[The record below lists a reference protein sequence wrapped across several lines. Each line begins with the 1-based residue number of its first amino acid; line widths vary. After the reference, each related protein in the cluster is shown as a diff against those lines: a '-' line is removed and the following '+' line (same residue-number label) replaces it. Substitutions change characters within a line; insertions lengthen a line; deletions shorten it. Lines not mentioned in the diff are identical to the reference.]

1 MKRRILSTLMALVL
15 VFGLLP
21 ATALAAEGE
30 STTPAVYVSSAGDD
44 TNGNGSEDKPFATL
58 AKAVGEAV
66 DGATIYVMS
75 DLTMTSCARFYN
87 KSLTITSLGDA
98 TCTITRGDNFAQQ
111 QDNARSW
118 YNPAMIEVQT
128 TGDVGAGLTL
138 TNIIFDDAGKKE
150 GTVFAQAVSD
160 GSVGAT
166 SNDNLVYV
174 QDAIIASN
182 ATVPS
187 TITLGDGAVLRNFG
201 GMSAVRATGEAKLV
215 MEPGSVIEDDSAV
228 ITTRGS
234 DADETNAAKGPAGAV
249 WLQGSDFEMK
259 SGAELKNVNGR
270 AVYADGGEVTI
281 GGTISGITGNA
292 NMWQATKKDGTSGT
306 AIHLR
311 GENASAVLTSTTV
324 IEEISGGGSAVY
336 VTGVDNH
343 FLTAKGSTIR
353 KLTQAIGVNCVSNK
367 DTYLNGQITEVS
379 GAIPLRLQTADVV
392 LGEDGIIHKNE
403 LTSHGAAYVHNSS
416 NLTIYGKINDNYS
429 SSGKNAAALFIVPNG
444 AASHATLEPGGEICN
459 NTNNGNKYGAAVE
472 LQQGSCSFTMN
483 GGTISGNSGPCG
495 AVQVHKDSAKF
506 IMNGGEVTGNTST
519 TGGEAGIYVEYKT
532 PTVELNAGKAQ
543 SITLAANVSALPS
556 KGHVYISDR
565 FDLESGL
572 VTMTQDTKTVTPAA
586 DSLNI
591 KLGNASLTS
600 VTTLTTASTDK
611 GWKSPLA
618 TFWAQRNGGSEL
630 TVGGLVANDDLPVY
644 VLTLPVDETG
654 AVSTGAAPKV
664 FAAQKTGNT
673 GEAKFTL
680 PDVSGN
686 GCAVAL
692 AQPTKD
698 FGSVDITGP
707 AEIAESYGAV
717 TYEVPYTA
725 TYTMAGSL
733 LSMLKLAQ
741 HGVPMTFVVELDSRL
756 TAKKGVDGKFLY
768 DFDGAG
774 ILEVD
779 ENSITVNGNKITVLC
794 NPVTDWT
801 NAVKNK
807 TSVVM
812 TLKGTGVLAATG
824 FDAGKYLNTTG
835 HIEGAIGSLP
845 VMIPANVCRTKMTA
859 QTFTVTYRGNGADS
873 GRIADITA
881 YTPGEIATVKANGYT
896 RDGCTFT
903 GWNTEPDGS
912 GAPYKT
918 GDRITMTG
926 NVVLYAQWTRNSS
939 GDDGDTGYTLRL
951 TKLDAGN
958 GTPLSG
964 AKFELWR
971 VGTRSDTRLGV
982 YETNRYGWTQA
993 EVSQSGDYYWVET
1006 VPPEGYRLGGGKHP
1020 TNTGKN
1026 SRITVYNTEAA
1037 VPALFTDDHYAYI
1050 VGVPGGTVRP
1060 NDSMTRAG
1068 VATIFFR
1075 LLKDSVRDA
1084 NLLTG
1089 CTYTDVPDGHWA
1101 NTAISTMTGLDIV
1114 RGYDA
1119 AAFGPGDPITRA
1131 QFAAICARFDT
1142 GKSNGSR
1149 TFSDIEG
1156 HWAKAYIERAAELG
1170 WISGFQDGT
1179 FRPDAYITR
1188 AQAVTMIN
1196 RMLNRLPEDPS
1207 DLLPGMNVWPDCGP
1221 GDWFYLAI
1229 QEATNSHDYRHK
1241 AGSYEIWT
1249 GLNADPDWTRYEN

>member
-1 MKRRILSTLMALVL
+1 MKRRILSSLMALVL

-58 AKAVGEAV
+58 AKAVDVAK

-75 DLTMTSCARFYN
+75 DLNMTSCARFYN

-118 YNPAMIEVQT
+118 YNPAMVEVQT
-128 TGDVGAGLTL
+128 TGGVGAGLTL

-160 GSVGAT
+160 GSVGAA

-182 ATVPS
+182 ATVTT

-215 MEPGSVIEDDSAV
+215 MEPGSVIEDASS
-228 ITTRGS
+228 ITRSKGDAGS
-234 DADETNAAKGPAGAV
+234 VGPAGAV
-249 WLQGSDFEMK
+249 WLQGSDFEMEN
-259 SGAELKNVNGR
+259 GAEIKNVNGR
-270 AVYADGGEVTI
+270 AVYADGGSVSV
-281 GGTISGITGNA
+281 GGTISGIIGNPA
-292 NMWQATKKDGTSGT
+292 MWQGKDGT

-311 GENASAVLTSTTV
+311 GSAKATLNGKISDCTEGVLVFVDKAVFEMATGSFLGNSDAAGIKTNEDPTWSLV
-324 IEEISGGGSAVY
+324 NKDDYGTDRNTITIHGEISGIKNNKTPIQFKFG
-336 VTGVDNH
+336 T
-343 FLTAKGSTIR
+343 L
-353 KLTQAIGVNCVSNK
+353 LIGADSN
-367 DTYLNGQITEVS
+367 
-379 GAIPLRLQTADVV
+379 
-392 LGEDGIIHKNE
+392 IH
-403 LTSHGAAYVHNSS
+403 HNSVFYGT
-416 NLTIYGKINDNYS
+416 LYIQRDAIVDIYGKINNNDAS
-429 SSGKNAAALFIVPNG
+429 SRGGGVATAGHGEVVINMYEGAEVKGNTAVKNGGGIMISSNTSF
-444 AASHATLEPGGEICN
+444 TMYGGEISGNVSQTVGGGIYQYKN
-459 NTNNGNKYGAAVE
+459 NSKVE
-472 LQQGSCSFTMN
+472 LQ
-483 GGTISGNSGPCG
+483 GGTIRDNTMN
-495 AVQVHKDSAKF
+495 ATDVKDSSTGTEND
-506 IMNGGEVTGNTST
+506 ITISNQGNGSSNHYLYSSQNTELDNQNVYFQINST
-519 TGGEAGIYVEYKT
+519 
-532 PTVELNAGKAQ
+532 
-543 SITLAANVSALPS
+543 
-556 KGHVYISDR
+556 
-565 FDLESGL
+565 
-572 VTMTQDTKTVTPAA
+572 TVTPAEN
-586 DSLNI
+586 SLDI
-591 KLGNASLTS
+591 KLGNASKES
-600 VTTLTTASTDK
+600 VTALSGKADAN
-611 GWKSPLA
+611 GWNAPLA
-618 TFWAQRNGGSEL
+618 TFWAQRDGAAEL
-630 TVGGLVANDDLPVY
+630 TVGGLTFNKALPVY
-644 VLTLPVDETG
+644 ALVQETGADGKPVSGAEVRVYSTKITDDGIRLTLPNGYT
-654 AVSTGAAPKV
+654 
-664 FAAQKTGNT
+664 
-673 GEAKFTL
+673 
-680 PDVSGN
+680 N

-692 AQPTKD
+692 AQPTTD
-698 FGSVDITGP
+698 FGSVGISGP
-707 AEIAESYGAV
+707 TEIAKTSDAAP
-717 TYEVPYTA
+717 YEVPYTV
-725 TYTMAGSL
+725 TYTMSDSL
-733 LSMLKLAQ
+733 RGMLNMASADI
-741 HGVPMTFVVELDSRL
+741 PAMSFVVELDSRL
-756 TAKKGVDGKFLY
+756 AAKTGDSGNCLY
-768 DFDGAG
+768 TFDGDG
-774 ILEVD
+774 ILDGTASV
-779 ENSITVNGNKITVLC
+779 SGHTVTVTCTPL
-794 NPVTDWT
+794 PGWK
-801 NAVKNK
+801 AAIAGKSSVKMVLKCAGLLDAAAFAAGESLNTAAHISGK
-807 TSVVM
+807 VSSGSTVTSVV
-812 TLKGTGVLAATG
+812 
-824 FDAGKYLNTTG
+824 
-835 HIEGAIGSLP
+835 
-845 VMIPANVCRTKMTA
+845 IPSSICRTRMTA
-859 QTFTVTYRGNGADS
+859 QTYTVTYHRNGADS
-873 GRIADITA
+873 G
-881 YTPGEIATVKANGYT
+881 ETVDSRSYIFGDLAVVSENGYV
-896 RDGCTFT
+896 RDGHSFV
-903 GWNTEPDGS
+903 GWNTQRDGS
-912 GAPYKT
+912 GTHHVP
-918 GDRITMTG
+918 GSSITVTDHIH
-926 NVVLYAQWTRNSS
+926 LYAQWTRNSS
-939 GDDGDTGYTLRL
+939 GDDDDTGYTLRL
-951 TKLDAGN
+951 TKLDAGD

-1050 VGVPGGTVRP
+1050 VGGPDGTVRP

-1196 RMLNRLPEDPS
+1196 RMLNRVPEDPS

-1229 QEATNSHDYRHK
+1229 QEATNSHDYRRK
-1241 AGSYEIWT
+1241 AGSYETWT
-1249 GLNADPDWTRYEN
+1249 DLNANPDWTRYEN